1 MRKALLISIF
11 ILFGFFTNGWAQQ
24 TELPNPGLTPD
35 SPFYLLE
42 EVAEEI
48 GTFFTFGDIKK
59 AERYATL
66 ATERIAELKAMVE
79 KGKSEAAEKALVRYQ
94 KQLEN
99 SLTRINKAEEK
110 GKDVSK
116 VAEIVSEGTG
126 RHFIVLDQV
135 LERCPDKA
143 KQAVLKAKEASMKG
157 QRSALKALAKQDP
170 EKATKIN
177 LKMAENRLEKAKK
190 KAEKKETEEVKKV
203 IEEFKDQEEFEK
215 EILKIAQNSGK
226 DVSSLLQLS
235 KEATTSHLKTLSEVY
250 KKVSPEAKPAIEKAM
265 EASVKSYENN
275 VETFKEKEASD
286 KSLQEVVIPEEVPQ
300 EVKKK
305 IQKETNKEAKEG
317 LKKQQT
323 PLPIAKPEKMESGE
337 RLEKRMGE

>member
-1 MRKALLISIF
+1 MRKALLIWIF
-11 ILFGFFTNGWAQQ
+11 LLFGFFANGWAQQ

-42 EVAEEI
+42 EIAEEI

-94 KQLEN
+94 KQLES
-99 SLTRINKAEEK
+99 SLSRIKKAEEK

-116 VAEIVSEGTG
+116 VNEIVSEATG
-126 RHFIVLDQV
+126 QHFIVLDQL
-135 LERCPDKA
+135 LEICPEKA
-143 KQAVLKAKEASMKG
+143 RQAIVKAKEVSMNG
-157 QRSALKALAKQDP
+157 QRTALKALAKQDP
-170 EKATKIN
+170 EKAIKIN
-177 LKMAENRLEKAKK
+177 LKMVENRLEKAKE
-190 KAEKKETEEVKKV
+190 KAEKKETEEVEKA
-203 IEEFKDQEEFEK
+203 IEEFEDQEEFEK
-215 EILKIAQNSGK
+215 EILKTAQNSGK
-226 DVSSLLQLS
+226 DVSSALQLS

-265 EASVKSYENN
+265 ETSVKSYKNN

-286 KSLQEVVIPEEVPQ
+286 KSLQEMVIPDEVPQ
-300 EVKKK
+300 QVKEK
-305 IQKETNKEAKEG
+305 IQKEVEVTKEG
-317 LKKQQT
+317 SKKQEI
-323 PLPIAKPEKMESGE
+323 PLPIIKPEKKESGE
-337 RLEKRMGE
+337 KLEKRRGE